1 MITIKLCAYINLLLT
16 NYASDKVFCYFLDVI
31 EPKLIGDISYE
42 QWVEYE
48 TIIVRGLK

>member
-1 MITIKLCAYINLLLT
+1 MIKIKLCAYINVLLT
-16 NYASDKVFCYFLDVI
+16 NYASDSAFCYFVDVI
-31 EPKLIGDISYE
+31 EPKLIGGITYE